1 MKRPI
6 LLSLGLALGCGFSA
20 DLALGQTTADN
31 KGVIPYST
39 IFDPQPAVRAVAAEQ
54 PIEQGFVGG
63 SIGDDTPAPVAQSGG
78 SFKLAA
84 LQEEPVAPVQPDT
97 PEVAPQQAS
106 QPVSTTSGGAD
117 ASGVSFG
124 GFNAEA
130 STASL
135 SNSAANLVESGS
147 SAAVAVTGNSS
158 SSQNAIA
165 VADSTDATD
174 LLADSDVANF
184 DRVFLNPIMSRPV
197 IRGYRLGNIR
207 TTANGALFD
216 PIRPDLDT
224 PLSRFDS
231 HIVKNAVVIEGP
243 YSVRLGPGI
252 AFVDVQLSDSPRSQ
266 NGFKMSGSTSLGY
279 DTNGD
284 RWNGSQFVEGAGADY
299 GWRAGYTQRIG
310 VDYQAGD
317 GTNFGSDHDL
327 RSWFLGYGKDLRAGT
342 SIEFNY
348 FRSDLDNVVLPAQVY
363 DVDSMQTD
371 AFTVSLTDECTC
383 WYDRWNLT
391 AWYNESAFAGNSFN
405 KPGGV
410 GIAGL
415 VPFLNAFTIG
425 DNNSIG
431 ARSITTWGDENTIS
445 RVSIGADFVRTRQF
459 YGETGGDALGNAN
472 FFFGLAP
479 THTDDAGLFVD
490 GSVNVTDRLTVNAG
504 GRVDFVNTTANF
516 FDLVPV
522 TNNGI
527 ASFNGDENFTL
538 GAGYVTA
545 DYELNSV
552 WSLDAGFGVS
562 QRAPNGTELFAAS
575 PFLQLL
581 QQGGQAFYVGN
592 SNLTEET
599 VMQVDGGVNA
609 EYCDFRGSFK
619 VFGSYVDGFITPG
632 FFSNQFVNEN
642 VNFVGGQAHGE
653 YDINSS
659 MSLFAS
665 ARYVEATNRSTGTPL
680 WGIPPLTSRV
690 GIRINQPCPQPRWGF
705 EYAITVVDNQ
715 DKLGTAGFPA
725 FNNNQFGFEQATPG
739 YNVHNIRG
747 YYRLTDNTTLTAGVL
762 NFGDAT
768 YQSHL
773 DSRVD
778 LTGGN
783 PGGIFREGIDY
794 YMAIDSRY

>member
-1 MKRPI
+1 MKRMF
-6 LLSLGLALGCGFSA
+6 LLSLSLGCALAAPAFGVDPSGRSGGEFSPNSSLVA
-20 DLALGQTTADN
+20 A
-31 KGVIPYST
+31 KVIPVS
-39 IFDPQPAVRAVAAEQ
+39 
-54 PIEQGFVGG
+54 
-63 SIGDDTPAPVAQSGG
+63 
-78 SFKLAA
+78 
-84 LQEEPVAPVQPDT
+84 LQEEPVAPVQPDQ
-97 PEVAPQQAS
+97 PEVAPQQAT
-106 QPVSTTSGGAD
+106 QPVSTTQSAAD

-124 GFNAEA
+124 GFDAKA
-130 STASL
+130 SVDTL
-135 SNSAANLVESGS
+135 SAPQANLVQSAS

-158 SSQNAIA
+158 ASQNGIA

-184 DRVFLNPIMSRPV
+184 DRVFLNPIISRPV

-207 TTANGALFD
+207 TTANGALYE

-231 HIVKNAVVIEGP
+231 HIVKSAVVVEGP

-252 AFVDVQLSDSPRSQ
+252 AFVDVQLADSPRSQ
-266 NGFKMSGSTSLGY
+266 NGFKMTGSTTLGF

-299 GWRAGYTQRIG
+299 GWRVGYTQRVG

-317 GTNFGSDHDL
+317 GTNFGADHDL
-327 RSWFLGYGKDLRAGT
+327 RSWFLGYGFDLRPGT
-342 SIEFNY
+342 NVEFNY

-363 DVDSMQTD
+363 DIDSMQTD

-405 KPGGV
+405 KPGGAAIPAL
-410 GIAGL
+410 G
-415 VPFLNAFTIG
+415 PFLNSFTQG
-425 DNNSIG
+425 DNNSLG
-431 ARSITTWGDENTIS
+431 ARSITTWGNEHTTS
-445 RVSIGADFVRTRQF
+445 RVSMGVDFVRTRQF
-459 YGETGGDALGNAN
+459 YGETDPTIFGNN
-472 FFFGLAP
+472 QNLEFGLAP
-479 THTDDAGLFVD
+479 TKSDDVGLFVD
-490 GSVNVTDRLTVNAG
+490 GSVHVTDQLTLNAG
-504 GRVDFVNTTANF
+504 GRVDFVNVTTSS
-516 FDLVPV
+516 FDLVQPIV
-522 TNNGI
+522 NLAFANSGE
-527 ASFNGDENFTL
+527 ENFTL
-538 GAGYVTA
+538 GAGYLTA
-545 DYELNSV
+545 DYQLDPV
-552 WSLDAGFGVS
+552 WSMNAGFGVS
-562 QRAPNGTELFAAS
+562 QRAPNGTELFADQ

-599 VMQVDGGVNA
+599 VMQVDGGVSA

-632 FFSNQFVNEN
+632 FFSNVFVNEN

-659 MSLFAS
+659 VSVFAT
-665 ARYVEATNRSTGTPL
+665 ARYVESTNRSTGTPL

-715 DKLGTAGFPA
+715 DKLGVAGFPS

-739 YNVHNIRG
+739 YNVHNVRG

-762 NFGDAT
+762 NFGDAA

-794 YMAIDSRY
+794 YMAVDSRY